1 MKRKVEE
8 DEKNE
13 KIVRN
18 LMKLPSNRRCI
29 NCNSQGPQYVCT
41 NFSTFVCSTCSGI
54 HREFSHRVKSV
65 SMATFSAEDVAGLRE
80 GGNEHAKEV
89 YFRQWDSQHQSLPD
103 NRNVEGLRKFIK
115 HVYVDRRYCG
125 EKGTVD
131 RPSIP
136 KRVEREDSFTYRNGV
151 HRMLSSD
158 IFEQRSTERSMN
170 KSNVDRPLTP
180 KRMDREY
187 SFTPRSGLH
196 RVLSSEIFEQR
207 SVERSGFSGR
217 SGERDSGSSYGERRN
232 NGNGKES
239 EKHGGHSGLHRMLPS
254 EISEQR
260 SVEKSGFSG
269 SSDERD
275 SGNGYGERRNI
286 GNVKES
292 QKHGDRSVL
301 HKMLSSDTYEQR
313 STERSGFSGASDERD
328 SGNNNGERRNNGNGK
343 ESQKH
348 VDRKRIST
356 YFEVVDDRF
365 RDDIS
370 ETTGTYNMQ
379 RKLSN
384 QQIALDSS
392 RPREVR
398 SLRDIL
404 DRIPTL
410 QLREALKEDGGRPS
424 DSPSSMQRTESTT
437 KPRHTDEHS
446 TKPRNLDSM
455 GNEKHTLGSAYSIS
469 SDPEPASKQS
479 TKPSSQSISK
489 PASSSS
495 SDNPSTIGC
504 PTPRNQSKAASNA
517 KNLDSVVPAAKPM
530 DFQSKEP
537 TTGKLPR
544 TPSSS
549 GVSPATHLSN
559 ASPSSPTSTFLS
571 PRAST
576 VSALSSLTISE
587 VGTSSGTNQT
597 KQDKDILHPQCSV
610 FPDTALQS
618 TSSMP
623 SSSLTVQSSQFVP
636 QHIPQASSG
645 VATKSLPSV
654 HQLGGKKELKADQGT
669 GPSLMPD
676 SGPLEQKSSGR
687 KEIPQHLFVATHSSA
702 PAQSPGWQ
710 ALHAHVTGPGLQYSL
725 APVQSPGWQ
734 AVRAHVMGQG
744 LQYSPASVQSPG
756 WQVLQANV
764 MGYAVKVPTVYQPAN
779 QANTFDLKNASGT
792 HLQSSM
798 SPSVA
803 SWHGSQPIDSPS
815 VQWLPQQSSPYGI
828 VLFQSLSSPS
838 GMSSSSY
845 IRQQLPNNPQP
856 ASTLNT
862 NQHPGGEFSTPA
874 IHRSSSSFGG
884 NPFA

>member
-41 NFSTFVCSTCSGI
+41 NFSTFVCATCSGI

-65 SMATFSAEDVAGLRE
+65 SMATFTAEDVAALRE
-80 GGNEHAKEV
+80 CGNEHAKEV

-136 KRVEREDSFTYRNGV
+136 KRVEREDSFTNRNGV

-170 KSNVDRPLTP
+170 KSNVDEPLTP
-180 KRMDREY
+180 KRMDRED

-196 RVLSSEIFEQR
+196 RILSSEIFEQR

-217 SGERDSGSSYGERRN
+217 SDERDSGSSYGERRN

-239 EKHGGHSGLHRMLPS
+239 EKQGGHGGLHRMLSS
-254 EISEQR
+254 EIFEQR

-286 GNVKES
+286 GNVKKS
-292 QKHGDRSVL
+292 QKHGDRSGL
-301 HKMLSSDTYEQR
+301 HKMVSSDIYEQR
-313 STERSGFSGASDERD
+313 RTERSGFSGASDERD
-328 SGNNNGERRNNGNGK
+328 SGNNYGERRNNGNGK

-370 ETTGTYNMQ
+370 ETTETYNMQ

-392 RPREVR
+392 RPREVH
-398 SLRDIL
+398 SLGDIL

-410 QLREALKEDGGRPS
+410 RLREALKEDGGRPS

-455 GNEKHTLGSAYSIS
+455 GNEKHTLGSADSIS

-479 TKPSSQSISK
+479 PKPSSQSISK

-495 SDNPSTIGC
+495 SKNPSTIGF

-530 DFQSKEP
+530 DVQSKEP

-549 GVSPATHLSN
+549 GVSPATNLSN
-559 ASPSSPTSTFLS
+559 TSTSSPTSTFLS
-571 PRAST
+571 PRASI
-576 VSALSSLTISE
+576 VSALSSLTISKG
-587 VGTSSGTNQT
+587 GTSSGTNQT
-597 KQDKDILHPQCSV
+597 KQDKDIPHPQCSV

-623 SSSLTVQSSQFVP
+623 SSCLTVQSSQFVP

-645 VATKSLPSV
+645 VATESLPSA
-654 HQLGGKKELKADQGT
+654 HQLGGKKELQADQGT
-669 GPSLMPD
+669 GPSLMTD

-744 LQYSPASVQSPG
+744 LQYSPAPVQSPG
-756 WQVLQANV
+756 WQVLQAHV
-764 MGYAVKVPTVYQPAN
+764 MGYAVKAPTVYQPLN
-779 QANTFDLKNASGT
+779 QANTFDLKNANGT

-803 SWHGSQPIDSPS
+803 SWHGSRPIDSPS
-815 VQWLPQQSSPYGI
+815 VQWLPQQSSPYGT

-838 GMSSSSY
+838 GMSSSKFP
-845 IRQQLPNNPQP
+845 I
-856 ASTLNT
+856 
-862 NQHPGGEFSTPA
+862 FF
-874 IHRSSSSFGG
+874 ISFVS
-884 NPFA
+884 FW

>member
-1 MKRKVEE
+1 
-8 DEKNE
+8 
-13 KIVRN
+13 
-18 LMKLPSNRRCI
+18 
-29 NCNSQGPQYVCT
+29 
-41 NFSTFVCSTCSGI
+41 
-54 HREFSHRVKSV
+54 
-65 SMATFSAEDVAGLRE
+65 
-80 GGNEHAKEV
+80 HAKEV

-125 EKGTVD
+125 EK
-131 RPSIP
+131 
-136 KRVEREDSFTYRNGV
+136 
-151 HRMLSSD
+151 
-158 IFEQRSTERSMN
+158 
-170 KSNVDRPLTP
+170 
-180 KRMDREY
+180 
-187 SFTPRSGLH
+187 
-196 RVLSSEIFEQR
+196 
-207 SVERSGFSGR
+207 
-217 SGERDSGSSYGERRN
+217 
-232 NGNGKES
+232 
-239 EKHGGHSGLHRMLPS
+239 
-254 EISEQR
+254 
-260 SVEKSGFSG
+260 
-269 SSDERD
+269 
-275 SGNGYGERRNI
+275 GNGYGERRNI

-328 SGNNNGERRNNGNGK
+328 SGNNYGERRNNGNGK

-356 YFEVVDDRF
+356 YFEVMDDRF

-370 ETTGTYNMQ
+370 ETTETYNMQ

-410 QLREALKEDGGRPS
+410 RLREALKEDGGRPS
-424 DSPSSMQRTESTT
+424 DSPSSMQRTETTT

-479 TKPSSQSISK
+479 TKPSSQYISK

-495 SDNPSTIGC
+495 SNNPSTIGC
-504 PTPRNQSKAASNA
+504 RTPRNQSKAASHA

-530 DFQSKEP
+530 DVQSKEP

-544 TPSSS
+544 TPSSN

-559 ASPSSPTSTFLS
+559 ASTSSPTSTFLS

-576 VSALSSLTISE
+576 VSSLSSTIGE
-587 VGTSSGTNQT
+587 GGTSSGTNQT
-597 KQDKDILHPQCSV
+597 KQYKDIPHPQCSV

-645 VATKSLPSV
+645 VATESLPSA
-654 HQLGGKKELKADQGT
+654 HQLGGKKELQADQGT

-687 KEIPQHLFVATHSSA
+687 KEIPQHLFVATHSLA

-725 APVQSPGWQ
+725 AP
-734 AVRAHVMGQG
+734 
-744 LQYSPASVQSPG
+744 
-756 WQVLQANV
+756 
-764 MGYAVKVPTVYQPAN
+764 
-779 QANTFDLKNASGT
+779 
-792 HLQSSM
+792 

-815 VQWLPQQSSPYGI
+815 VQWLPQQSSPYGT
-828 VLFQSLSSPS
+828 VLFQSLSSPL
-838 GMSSSSY
+838 GMSSRSY
-845 IRQQLPNNPQP
+845 IGQQLPNNPQP
-856 ASTLNT
+856 A
-862 NQHPGGEFSTPA
+862 
-874 IHRSSSSFGG
+874 R
-884 NPFA
+884 

>member
-1 MKRKVEE
+1 
-8 DEKNE
+8 
-13 KIVRN
+13 
-18 LMKLPSNRRCI
+18 
-29 NCNSQGPQYVCT
+29 
-41 NFSTFVCSTCSGI
+41 
-54 HREFSHRVKSV
+54 
-65 SMATFSAEDVAGLRE
+65 MATFTAEDVAALRE
-80 GGNEHAKEV
+80 CGNEHAKEV

-158 IFEQRSTERSMN
+158 IFEQRSPERSMN
-170 KSNVDRPLTP
+170 KSNVDGPLTP
-180 KRMDREY
+180 KRMDRED

-196 RVLSSEIFEQR
+196 RILSSEIFEQR

-217 SGERDSGSSYGERRN
+217 SDERDSGSSYGERRIMEMVKNLKNMVVTVAFTECFLLKSLN
-232 NGNGKES
+232 NAVLRNLDLVEAVMKEIQEMVMVKGEILEMLKNLKNTVIAVAFIKCFLQISMNNAALRDLDLVEQVMKGIQETIMGKE
-239 EKHGGHSGLHRMLPS
+239 
-254 EISEQR
+254 EIME
-260 SVEKSGFSG
+260 
-269 SSDERD
+269 
-275 SGNGYGERRNI
+275 
-286 GNVKES
+286 
-292 QKHGDRSVL
+292 
-301 HKMLSSDTYEQR
+301 M
-313 STERSGFSGASDERD
+313 
-328 SGNNNGERRNNGNGK
+328 
-343 ESQKH
+343 
-348 VDRKRIST
+348 
-356 YFEVVDDRF
+356 
-365 RDDIS
+365 
-370 ETTGTYNMQ
+370 

-392 RPREVR
+392 RPREVH
-398 SLRDIL
+398 SLGDIL

-410 QLREALKEDGGRPS
+410 RLREALKEDGGRPS
-424 DSPSSMQRTESTT
+424 DRPSSMQRTESTT

-455 GNEKHTLGSAYSIS
+455 GNEKHTLGSADSIS

-479 TKPSSQSISK
+479 PKPSSQSISK

-495 SDNPSTIGC
+495 SKNPSTICC

-530 DFQSKEP
+530 DVQSKEP

-549 GVSPATHLSN
+549 GVSPATNLSN
-559 ASPSSPTSTFLS
+559 TSTSSPTSTFLS

-576 VSALSSLTISE
+576 VSALSSLTISKG
-587 VGTSSGTNQT
+587 GTSSGTNQT
-597 KQDKDILHPQCSV
+597 KQDKDIPHPQCSV

-645 VATKSLPSV
+645 VATESLPSA
-654 HQLGGKKELKADQGT
+654 HQLGGKKELQADQGT

-744 LQYSPASVQSPG
+744 LQYSPAPVQSPG
-756 WQVLQANV
+756 WQVLQAHV
-764 MGYAVKVPTVYQPAN
+764 MGYAVKAPTVCQPAN
-779 QANTFDLKNASGT
+779 QANTFDLKNANGT

-803 SWHGSQPIDSPS
+803 SWHGSRPIDSPS
-815 VQWLPQQSSPYGI
+815 VQWLPQQSSPYGT

-845 IRQQLPNNPQP
+845 IGQQLPNNPQP
-856 ASTLNT
+856 ASPLNT

>member
-41 NFSTFVCSTCSGI
+41 NFSTFVCATCSGI

-65 SMATFSAEDVAGLRE
+65 SMATFTAEDVAALRE
-80 GGNEHAKEV
+80 CGNEHAKEV

-136 KRVEREDSFTYRNGV
+136 KR
-151 HRMLSSD
+151 
-158 IFEQRSTERSMN
+158 
-170 KSNVDRPLTP
+170 
-180 KRMDREY
+180 MDRED

-196 RVLSSEIFEQR
+196 RILSSEIFEQR

-217 SGERDSGSSYGERRN
+217 SDERDSGSSYGERRN

-239 EKHGGHSGLHRMLPS
+239 EKHGGHGGLHRMLSS
-254 EISEQR
+254 EIFEQR

-286 GNVKES
+286 GNVKKS
-292 QKHGDRSVL
+292 QKHSDRSGL
-301 HKMLSSDTYEQR
+301 HKMLSSDIYEQR

-328 SGNNNGERRNNGNGK
+328 SGNNYGERRNNGNGK

-370 ETTGTYNMQ
+370 ETTETYNMQ

-392 RPREVR
+392 RPREVH
-398 SLRDIL
+398 SLGDIL

-410 QLREALKEDGGRPS
+410 RLREALKEDGGRPS

-455 GNEKHTLGSAYSIS
+455 GNEKHTLGSADSIS

-479 TKPSSQSISK
+479 PKPSSQSISK

-495 SDNPSTIGC
+495 SKNPSTICC

-530 DFQSKEP
+530 DVQSKEP

-549 GVSPATHLSN
+549 GVSPATNLSN
-559 ASPSSPTSTFLS
+559 TSTSSPTSTFLS

-576 VSALSSLTISE
+576 VSALSSLTISKG
-587 VGTSSGTNQT
+587 GTSSGTNQT
-597 KQDKDILHPQCSV
+597 KQDKDIPHPQCSV

-645 VATKSLPSV
+645 VATESLPSA
-654 HQLGGKKELKADQGT
+654 HQLGGKKELQADQGT

-744 LQYSPASVQSPG
+744 LQYSPAPVQSPG
-756 WQVLQANV
+756 WQVLQAHV
-764 MGYAVKVPTVYQPAN
+764 MGYAVKAPTVCQPAN
-779 QANTFDLKNASGT
+779 QANTFDLKNANGT

-803 SWHGSQPIDSPS
+803 SWHGSRPIDSPS
-815 VQWLPQQSSPYGI
+815 VQWLPQQSSPYGT

-845 IRQQLPNNPQP
+845 IGQQLPNNPQP
-856 ASTLNT
+856 A
-862 NQHPGGEFSTPA
+862 
-874 IHRSSSSFGG
+874 R
-884 NPFA
+884 

>member
-8 DEKNE
+8 DKKNE

-41 NFSTFVCSTCSGI
+41 NFSTFVCATCSGI

-65 SMATFSAEDVAGLRE
+65 SMATFTAEDVAALRE
-80 GGNEHAKEV
+80 CGNEHAKEV

-158 IFEQRSTERSMN
+158 I
-170 KSNVDRPLTP
+170 
-180 KRMDREY
+180 
-187 SFTPRSGLH
+187 
-196 RVLSSEIFEQR
+196 
-207 SVERSGFSGR
+207 
-217 SGERDSGSSYGERRN
+217 
-232 NGNGKES
+232 
-239 EKHGGHSGLHRMLPS
+239 
-254 EISEQR
+254 
-260 SVEKSGFSG
+260 
-269 SSDERD
+269 
-275 SGNGYGERRNI
+275 
-286 GNVKES
+286 
-292 QKHGDRSVL
+292 
-301 HKMLSSDTYEQR
+301 YEQR

-328 SGNNNGERRNNGNGK
+328 SGNNYGERRNNGNGK

-370 ETTGTYNMQ
+370 ETTETYNMQ

-392 RPREVR
+392 RPREVH
-398 SLRDIL
+398 SLGDIL

-410 QLREALKEDGGRPS
+410 RLREALKEDGGRPS

-455 GNEKHTLGSAYSIS
+455 GNEKHTLGSADSIS

-479 TKPSSQSISK
+479 PKPSSQSISK

-495 SDNPSTIGC
+495 SKNPSTICC

-530 DFQSKEP
+530 DVQSKEP

-549 GVSPATHLSN
+549 GVSPATNLSN
-559 ASPSSPTSTFLS
+559 TSTSSPTSTFLS

-576 VSALSSLTISE
+576 VSALSSLTISKG
-587 VGTSSGTNQT
+587 GTSSGTNQT
-597 KQDKDILHPQCSV
+597 KQDKDIPHPQCSV

-645 VATKSLPSV
+645 VATESLPSA
-654 HQLGGKKELKADQGT
+654 HQLGGKKELQADQGT

-725 APVQSPGWQ
+725 APK
-734 AVRAHVMGQG
+734 A
-744 LQYSPASVQSPG
+744 
-756 WQVLQANV
+756 
-764 MGYAVKVPTVYQPAN
+764 PTVCQPAN
-779 QANTFDLKNASGT
+779 QANTFDLKNANGT

-798 SPSVA
+798 L
-803 SWHGSQPIDSPS
+803 GS
-815 VQWLPQQSSPYGI
+815 
-828 VLFQSLSSPS
+828 
-838 GMSSSSY
+838 
-845 IRQQLPNNPQP
+845 
-856 ASTLNT
+856 LN
-862 NQHPGGEFSTPA
+862 
-874 IHRSSSSFGG
+874 IW
-884 NPFA
+884 

>member
-41 NFSTFVCSTCSGI
+41 NFSTFVCATCSGI

-65 SMATFSAEDVAGLRE
+65 SMATFTAEDVAALRE
-80 GGNEHAKEV
+80 CGNEHAKEV

-125 EKGTVD
+125 EKG
-131 RPSIP
+131 
-136 KRVEREDSFTYRNGV
+136 
-151 HRMLSSD
+151 
-158 IFEQRSTERSMN
+158 
-170 KSNVDRPLTP
+170 
-180 KRMDREY
+180 
-187 SFTPRSGLH
+187 
-196 RVLSSEIFEQR
+196 
-207 SVERSGFSGR
+207 
-217 SGERDSGSSYGERRN
+217 
-232 NGNGKES
+232 
-239 EKHGGHSGLHRMLPS
+239 
-254 EISEQR
+254 
-260 SVEKSGFSG
+260 
-269 SSDERD
+269 
-275 SGNGYGERRNI
+275 NGYGERRNI
-286 GNVKES
+286 GNVKKS
-292 QKHGDRSVL
+292 QKHSDRSGL
-301 HKMLSSDTYEQR
+301 HKMLSSDIYEQR

-328 SGNNNGERRNNGNGK
+328 SGNNYGERRNNGNGK

-370 ETTGTYNMQ
+370 ETTETYNMQ

-392 RPREVR
+392 RPREVH
-398 SLRDIL
+398 SLGDIL

-410 QLREALKEDGGRPS
+410 RLREALKEDGGRPS

-455 GNEKHTLGSAYSIS
+455 GNEKHTLGSADSIS

-479 TKPSSQSISK
+479 PKPSSQSISK

-495 SDNPSTIGC
+495 SKNPSTICC

-530 DFQSKEP
+530 DVQSKEP

-549 GVSPATHLSN
+549 GVSPATNLSN
-559 ASPSSPTSTFLS
+559 TSTSSPTSTFLS

-576 VSALSSLTISE
+576 VSALSSLTIRKG
-587 VGTSSGTNQT
+587 GTSSGTNQT
-597 KQDKDILHPQCSV
+597 KQDKDIPHPQCSV

-645 VATKSLPSV
+645 VATESLPSA
-654 HQLGGKKELKADQGT
+654 HQLGGKKELQADQGT

-725 APVQSPGWQ
+725 APK
-734 AVRAHVMGQG
+734 A
-744 LQYSPASVQSPG
+744 
-756 WQVLQANV
+756 
-764 MGYAVKVPTVYQPAN
+764 PTVCQPAN
-779 QANTFDLKNASGT
+779 QANTFDLKNANGT

-803 SWHGSQPIDSPS
+803 SWHGSRPIDSPS
-815 VQWLPQQSSPYGI
+815 VQWLPQQSSPYGT

-845 IRQQLPNNPQP
+845 IGQQLPNNPQP
-856 ASTLNT
+856 ASPLNT